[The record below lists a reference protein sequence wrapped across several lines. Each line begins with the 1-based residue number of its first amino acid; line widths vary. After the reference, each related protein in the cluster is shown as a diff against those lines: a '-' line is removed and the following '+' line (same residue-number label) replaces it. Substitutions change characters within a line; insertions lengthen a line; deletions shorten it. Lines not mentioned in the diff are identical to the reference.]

1 MRGIDQTEL
10 ERKLDLV
17 IEKLMNLEDPQNEE
31 ALAAGG
37 EKIGFFKRDFGI
49 KEWDWPQGVGL
60 YGLWKISEDQAQGRI
75 PGIFVQLV

>member
-37 EKIGFFKRDFGI
+37 EKIGSRAVWAVEDH
-49 KEWDWPQGVGL
+49 
-60 YGLWKISEDQAQGRI
+60 EDQKQGRI
-75 PGIFVQLV
+75 QGFPVRLV